1 MKSKLSRIAAFVMCL
16 LLTLSVA
23 AFALAET
30 TGDAAAATDATQE
43 MSPVAALLTT
53 FLPMVLIVVVFW
65 LFLIRPQRKKDK
77 KIKEMLAALKVG
89 DRVCTIGGIYGTIT
103 NIRDENTIT
112 LAVGP
117 QDVPVVFAR
126 WAIRNV
132 EEITDRP
139 SILLAGLFCAQ
150 LHLFWFSARL
160 WIKGVGDMRNRVA
173 AWALALICLLAAG
186 AARAEAVWVREDW
199 QQLTG
204 EYDCGGVR
212 LSVDARA
219 MILPAG
225 ATVRLAWIPRRAAG
239 AIPPQAFPN
248 TPFSC
253 AAGIHTPPS
262 ARPARCSWRC
272 VRRSNTARTG

>member
-30 TGDAAAATDATQE
+30 TGDAAAAAGAANPE
-43 MSPVAALLTT
+43 VSPVAALLST
-53 FLPMVLIVVVFW
+53 FVPMVLIVVVFW

-89 DRVCTIGGIYGTIT
+89 DRVFTIGGIYGTIT

-132 EEITDRP
+132 EEITVENDTEV
-139 SILLAGLFCAQ
+139 LA
-150 LHLFWFSARL
+150 
-160 WIKGVGDMRNRVA
+160 
-173 AWALALICLLAAG
+173 
-186 AARAEAVWVREDW
+186 
-199 QQLTG
+199 
-204 EYDCGGVR
+204 
-212 LSVDARA
+212 
-219 MILPAG
+219 
-225 ATVRLAWIPRRAAG
+225 
-239 AIPPQAFPN
+239 
-248 TPFSC
+248 
-253 AAGIHTPPS
+253 
-262 ARPARCSWRC
+262 
-272 VRRSNTARTG
+272 

>member
-30 TGDAAAATDATQE
+30 TGDAAAADATQE

-103 NIRDENTIT
+103 NIRDENTVT

-132 EEITDRP
+132 EEITVENDTEV
-139 SILLAGLFCAQ
+139 LA
-150 LHLFWFSARL
+150 
-160 WIKGVGDMRNRVA
+160 
-173 AWALALICLLAAG
+173 
-186 AARAEAVWVREDW
+186 
-199 QQLTG
+199 
-204 EYDCGGVR
+204 
-212 LSVDARA
+212 
-219 MILPAG
+219 
-225 ATVRLAWIPRRAAG
+225 
-239 AIPPQAFPN
+239 
-248 TPFSC
+248 
-253 AAGIHTPPS
+253 
-262 ARPARCSWRC
+262 
-272 VRRSNTARTG
+272 